1 MPLLIDQIKK
11 TKDANT
17 KRVAI
22 DAIYSIGAH
31 LSQEILSHK
40 DEILALLD
48 VCRVDKN
55 QPIRAAAQETIKLL
69 KELDQQNS
77 GHSQYDGDDHDESEI
92 LDVELSEH

>member
-11 TKDANT
+11 TKDSNT

-40 DEILALLD
+40 DEILTLLD

-55 QPIRAAAQETIKLL
+55 QPIRAAA
-69 KELDQQNS
+69 
-77 GHSQYDGDDHDESEI
+77 
-92 LDVELSEH
+92 